1 MIRSVGAPLLLLAS
15 LAACGAEP
23 DAPAEPQ
30 QKAQT
35 EVEIRAHAK
44 SIEQAADEAAKLIEE
59 DAKAEVDAAQSKQQS
74 AE

>member
-15 LAACGAEP
+15 LTACGAEP
-23 DAPAEPQ
+23 DAPAAEPQ

-35 EVEIRAHAK
+35 ETEIRARAK

-59 DAKAEVDAAQSKQQS
+59 DAKAEVDAAQSKQS